1 MSDTEI
7 KITPDL
13 ILNAYSQGYFPM
25 ADSDTGEISWYSPDP
40 RGVFPLETYKPKKSL
55 RNILNRK
62 TVEVKFNTS
71 FLDVMHGCADRTSTW
86 ISDEIIDL
94 YFQLHLRGFA
104 HSVEVFQNDKLVGG
118 LYGVSLRGAFFGESM
133 FSRIPNAS
141 KIAIHYLIEHLRNH
155 HFTLLDTQFMTE
167 HLLFLGAQNIP
178 RDEYLKLL
186 ESSLR
191 INTHF

>member
-1 MSDTEI
+1 
-7 KITPDL
+7 
-13 ILNAYSQGYFPM
+13 M

-186 ESSLR
+186 ETSLR
-191 INTHF
+191 ISTHF